1 MKVIDSVVGVG
12 LIASMCALTAC
23 QSSGVRAVGKAS
35 EENAKSL
42 EMIKSLQGE
51 WQLVKMNGENPPEPG
66 VSTFNVTS
74 MNSSV
79 REVMFPGSAHEMTNM
94 YHMNGGELMVTH
106 YCGAGNQPRMR
117 SVAVSPGHVEFKT
130 ESVTNLDTMD
140 TEFMGELTLD
150 MADKDTLKQTWRSIK
165 SGKSTSHMIF
175 EFRRK

>member
-1 MKVIDSVVGVG
+1 MKLGKSVLCAALMVTAG
-12 LIASMCALTAC
+12 ALTAC
-23 QSSGVRAVGKAS
+23 QCGGVCAVGKTSS
-35 EENAKSL
+35 EDAKSL

-117 SVAVSPGHVEFKT
+117 GVVVSPGHVEFKT

-150 MADKDTLKQTWRSIK
+150 MADKDSLKQTWRSIK